1 MPRPCT
7 ATANCWGR
15 ETDARPRG
23 VETTRLFDSLGA
35 KKPRIIFK
43 TKLSPYKLTPG
54 SSGRGADP
62 RRCVQCLFRGRQ
74 LTDSGVCI
82 VLHKE
87 GEARKLSGMPGLG
100 CRQVLWRVAT

>member
-1 MPRPCT
+1 MHGQEASRPPDCLTVLEPR
-7 ATANCWGR
+7 
-15 ETDARPRG
+15 
-23 VETTRLFDSLGA
+23 SLA
-35 KKPRIIFK
+35 SFSKRSYHR
-43 TKLSPYKLTPG
+43 TSSLQAQVAEELTQG
-54 SSGRGADP
+54 DVRAGL
-62 RRCVQCLFRGRQ
+62 VFFQCLFRGRQ